1 MLAHVGRYYPTKPGN
16 KTSKIHHKSRKDEK
30 RKQKWKFSSLYL
42 PYLPL
47 VLVKLNCCHANG
59 IGELITFPVDHI
71 TMYIMNSGD
80 C

>member
-1 MLAHVGRYYPTKPGN
+1 MLAHVGIDTILISTKPGN
-16 KTSKIHHKSRKDEK
+16 KTSKIHHKSKKDEK

-47 VLVKLNCCHANG
+47 VLVKLNRCHANG

-71 TMYIMNSGD
+71 QCTS
-80 C
+80 